1 MTNIQYSITYIVLQ
15 KICLIKRF
23 IYYDKYIIFY
33 NIYNITKNGGNKKM
47 QTGFFRVDIDNNKL
61 SNGFFAVRYRC
72 SIDGEKISISK
83 TSLNEL
89 EKTILENN
97 LPWKVTN
104 QEKAAKTRA
113 FDNDFQKA
121 KKQRKHIFDNEY
133 KKEVQKIRNEYYDK
147 ISQVSQKYQDED
159 YQQRM
164 ALIRNFVNDM
174 NDVNFYKK

>member
-1 MTNIQYSITYIVLQ
+1 
-15 KICLIKRF
+15 
-23 IYYDKYIIFY
+23 
-33 NIYNITKNGGNKKM
+33 M

-83 TSLNEL
+83 TSLDEL

-97 LPWKVTN
+97 LPWKVIN

-113 FDNDFQKA
+113 FDNDFQKV
-121 KKQRKHIFDNEY
+121 KKQKKHIFDNEY
-133 KKEVQKIRNEYYDK
+133 KKEIQKIRKEYHDK
-147 ISQVSQKYQDED
+147 ISQISQKYQDED

-174 NDVNFYKK
+174 NDENFYKK

>member
-1 MTNIQYSITYIVLQ
+1 
-15 KICLIKRF
+15 
-23 IYYDKYIIFY
+23 
-33 NIYNITKNGGNKKM
+33 M

-83 TSLNEL
+83 TSLDEL

-97 LPWKVTN
+97 LPWKVIN

-113 FDNDFQKA
+113 FDNDFQKE
-121 KKQRKHIFDNEY
+121 KKQKKHIFDNEY
-133 KKEVQKIRNEYYDK
+133 KKEIQKIRNEYHDK
-147 ISQVSQKYQDED
+147 ISQISQKYQDED

-174 NDVNFYKK
+174 NDENFYKK

>member
-1 MTNIQYSITYIVLQ
+1 
-15 KICLIKRF
+15 
-23 IYYDKYIIFY
+23 
-33 NIYNITKNGGNKKM
+33 M

-83 TSLNEL
+83 TSLDEL

-97 LPWKVTN
+97 LPWKVIN

-113 FDNDFQKA
+113 FDNDFQKV
-121 KKQRKHIFDNEY
+121 KKQKKHIFDNEY
-133 KKEVQKIRNEYYDK
+133 KKEIQKIRKEYHDK
-147 ISQVSQKYQDED
+147 ISQISQKYQDED

>member
-1 MTNIQYSITYIVLQ
+1 
-15 KICLIKRF
+15 
-23 IYYDKYIIFY
+23 
-33 NIYNITKNGGNKKM
+33 M

-83 TSLNEL
+83 TSLDEL
-89 EKTILENN
+89 EKTILESN
-97 LPWKVTN
+97 LPWKVTD

-113 FDNDFQKA
+113 FDKDFQKA
-121 KKQRKHIFDNEY
+121 KKQKEHIFDHEY
-133 KKEVQKIRNEYYDK
+133 RKEVQKIRNEYYDK
-147 ISQVSQKYQDED
+147 ISQVSQKYQDKD

-164 ALIRNFVNDM
+164 ALIRKFVNDM